1 VRETLKDKED
11 KGDKGDKGDKE
22 DFFND
27 QLSQLSV
34 PSLLNYCKDAIYCV
48 STELLNY

>member
-1 VRETLKDKED
+1 VRETLKD

-22 DFFND
+22 DKGDFFND
-27 QLSQLSV
+27 QLSV
-34 PSLLNYCKDAIYCV
+34 PSLLNYCKDAIYRV